1 MQTQCS
7 KDCKYYSGV
16 EKIELLAKEEL
27 SSCGEIKELEALKI
41 KYLGK
46 KGELTAILKQMG
58 KLSAEERPV
67 IGQLA
72 NKVRADIEEAVGQKL
87 AVLKASQQEAEIKAE
102 TIDIT
107 LPGKPQTI
115 GNLHPLTIVENE
127 IKDIFM
133 GMGFNIADGPEIDD
147 DYHVFE
153 ALNLPPD
160 HPARDTQDTFYITD
174 NILLRTQTSSVQ
186 VHVMENQKPPIRII
200 SPGRV
205 YRSDA
210 VDATHSPI
218 FHQIEGLVVDKGIK
232 MSDLKGTLEM
242 LMKKLYGNDCRLRF
256 RPHHFPFT
264 EPSCEVDISCYMCG
278 GKGCSVCKGEGYIEL
293 LGAGMVH
300 PKVLEGCGIDSSVYS
315 GFAFGLGLERLLM
328 VMDAQGCDYMEPKTC
343 DLYIVP
349 MGEDALKKAM
359 GIASELRE
367 EGCFVEYDLIG
378 KGLNAQMKYAN
389 KTGAKFVMVLGD
401 NEIESGVAKLKN
413 MATGEQTDI
422 RLDNTIAENFSNALM
437 ADMFKDIDADIE
449 KFIGKEN

>member
-1 MQTQCS
+1 MKEQL
-7 KDCKYYSGV
+7 K
-16 EKIELLAKEEL
+16 KIEELAKSEL
-27 SSCGEIKELEALKI
+27 SACTEIKALDDLRI

-72 NKVRADIEEAVGQKL
+72 NQVRGDIEEALAEKL
-87 AVLKASQQEAEIKAE
+87 TALKSSEQAAKIAAES
-102 TIDIT
+102 IDIT
-107 LPGKPQTI
+107 LPGKAQKI
-115 GNLHPLTIVENE
+115 GKLHPLSIVENE
-127 IKDIFM
+127 IRDIFM
-133 GMGFNIADGPEIDD
+133 GMGFDIADGPEVDD

-160 HPARDTQDTFYITD
+160 HPARDTQDTFYIKDT
-174 NILLRTQTSSVQ
+174 NERILLRTQTSSVQ

-218 FHQIEGLVVDKGIK
+218 FHQIEGLVVDKGIT

-242 LMKKLYGNDCRLRF
+242 LMKKIYGSDCKLRF

-278 GKGCSVCKGEGYIEL
+278 GKGCPVCKGEGFIEL

-300 PKVLEGCGIDSSVYS
+300 PKVLENCGIDSTVYS
-315 GFAFGLGLERLLM
+315 GFAFGLGLERMVTARYDISDMRLLYEND
-328 VMDAQGCDYMEPKTC
+328 VRF
-343 DLYIVP
+343 L
-349 MGEDALKKAM
+349 
-359 GIASELRE
+359 
-367 EGCFVEYDLIG
+367 
-378 KGLNAQMKYAN
+378 
-389 KTGAKFVMVLGD
+389 
-401 NEIESGVAKLKN
+401 
-413 MATGEQTDI
+413 EQ
-422 RLDNTIAENFSNALM
+422 F
-437 ADMFKDIDADIE
+437 
-449 KFIGKEN
+449 